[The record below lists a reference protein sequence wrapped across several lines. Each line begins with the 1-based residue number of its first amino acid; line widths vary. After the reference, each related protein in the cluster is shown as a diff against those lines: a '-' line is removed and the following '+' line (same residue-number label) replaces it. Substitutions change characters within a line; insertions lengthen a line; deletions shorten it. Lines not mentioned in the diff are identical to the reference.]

1 MDIPIT
7 NPHLSANLEDN
18 SKVDDSF
25 KQQGTTV
32 NLGNGA
38 TYNQNCG
45 NKREMSRAM
54 STIIGVLFSF
64 TCDIFIIGCLIFSF
78 DKLCEKLQDFDRD
91 VTTKFEKVEKRAAE
105 THKDIMKKIQ
115 QWDTES
121 TKTHADMM
129 KSAKE
134 GTIWLLR
141 DDLLKSMDFYEASK
155 VISQKQYK
163 RIKDEYE
170 YYTSIGGNHDVKDR
184 WDNFNTKLYGLGEIK
199 MVQEIPARQ

>member
-1 MDIPIT
+1 MNAKRSHTTHRYVRTTERETTSLTHEVISKMDIPIT
-7 NPHLSANLEDN
+7 NPHISANLEDN
-18 SKVDDSF
+18 SRVDDSF

-32 NLGNGA
+32 NLGTGA

-105 THKDIMKKIQ
+105 THKDIM
-115 QWDTES
+115 
-121 TKTHADMM
+121 
-129 KSAKE
+129 
-134 GTIWLLR
+134 
-141 DDLLKSMDFYEASK
+141 
-155 VISQKQYK
+155 
-163 RIKDEYE
+163 
-170 YYTSIGGNHDVKDR
+170 
-184 WDNFNTKLYGLGEIK
+184 
-199 MVQEIPARQ
+199 